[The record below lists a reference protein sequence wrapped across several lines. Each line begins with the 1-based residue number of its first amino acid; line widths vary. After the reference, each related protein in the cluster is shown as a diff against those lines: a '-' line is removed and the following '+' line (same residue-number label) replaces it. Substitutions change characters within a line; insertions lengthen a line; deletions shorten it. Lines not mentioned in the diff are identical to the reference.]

1 MTRHIVCTGGAGRL
15 GQFVAR
21 RLAPKCAL
29 TIVDLAKPQDDALR
43 AVPYIEADVR
53 NLAAL
58 RAAFEGQDAVVH
70 LAAIPNPRTA
80 PADVTFETN
89 VQGAWSVLQAA
100 EEVGVRRVVVASS
113 DTVLG
118 LSYNPLDWVPQF
130 LPIDETHPVRPNEF
144 YSLSKHVTETIAESF
159 AARGKLEVIVL
170 RPVHVVF
177 PPEYPEFGERGS
189 DPQNYH
195 FWTYVAPEDVA
206 QAFDL
211 ALHADYQGYEVFTIA
226 SAEGLNTRPTL
237 ELAKERWGALPEVR
251 DPERYAVNPC
261 ASVMDISKAQ
271 RRLGYAPQVTWQQM
285 LARGR

>member
-1 MTRHIVCTGGAGRL
+1 M
-15 GQFVAR
+15 
-21 RLAPKCAL
+21 
-29 TIVDLAKPQDDALR
+29 
-43 AVPYIEADVR
+43 
-53 NLAAL
+53 
-58 RAAFEGQDAVVH
+58 
-70 LAAIPNPRTA
+70 
-80 PADVTFETN
+80 
-89 VQGAWSVLQAA
+89 
-100 EEVGVRRVVVASS
+100 
-113 DTVLG
+113 
-118 LSYNPLDWVPQF
+118 
-130 LPIDETHPVRPNEF
+130 
-144 YSLSKHVTETIAESF
+144 
-159 AARGKLEVIVL
+159 L

-237 ELAKERWGALPEVR
+237 ELAKERWGTLPEVR
-251 DPERYAVNPC
+251 GPERYAANRC

-271 RRLGYAPQVTWQQM
+271 RRLGYAPQITWQQM